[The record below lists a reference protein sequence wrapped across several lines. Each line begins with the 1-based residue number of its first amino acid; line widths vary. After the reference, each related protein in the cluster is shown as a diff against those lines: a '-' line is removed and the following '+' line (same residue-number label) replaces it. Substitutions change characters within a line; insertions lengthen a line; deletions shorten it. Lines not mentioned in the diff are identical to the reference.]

1 MTRLI
6 LIRHGQSIANLER
19 VYAGHTDI
27 DLSQLGLMQAQKTAE
42 YVTEKYKIDKIY
54 ASDLKRA
61 YNTAKPISERLGI
74 EIIPDQ
80 RLREIFA
87 GEWEGLKF
95 DYLMEAYK
103 EEYANLWKNDIGKA
117 RCPGGESTKE
127 LAERILARLKEIAT
141 ENEGKTVVIATHATP
156 IRSMQCLWQGMSFDE
171 MKDVPWASN
180 ASVTEAIYEDG
191 EFSLVF
197 AGYDE
202 HLKDL
207 VSQLPA
213 NV

>member
-1 MTRLI
+1 MTRII

-27 DLSQLGLMQAQKTAE
+27 DLSELGKVQAQKTAE
-42 YVTEKYKIDKIY
+42 YVADKYKIDKIY

-61 YNTAKPISERLGI
+61 YNTAKPISDSLKI
-74 EIIPDQ
+74 EIIPDE

-95 DYLMEAYK
+95 DYLMEEYK
-103 EEYANLWKNDIGKA
+103 DEYGVWKNDIGNA
-117 RCPGGESTKE
+117 RCTGGESVKE
-127 LAERILARLKEIAT
+127 LAERILAKITEIAK
-141 ENEGKTVVIATHATP
+141 ENDGKTVVIATHATP
-156 IRSMQCLWQGMSFDE
+156 IRSMQCLWQGMSFDD
-171 MKDVPWASN
+171 MKDVAWVSN
-180 ASVTEAIYEDG
+180 ASVTEAIYENG
-191 EFSLVF
+191 EFSIVL

-207 VSQLPA
+207 VSELPA